1 MNLEKLY
8 FSNNSEY
15 LLSLNNSNIIEN
27 SSHAFLESL
36 GKEQTKISEEPFLH
50 FISKENKAEALKFL
64 ECGKIGEKHD
74 FTWTIN
80 AILTKQLR
88 FKICMRS
95 NDGLILKIEDPGAL
109 NNKWGKKLANEQI
122 LQLFLNLIPFPLF
135 VKNRLSEYV
144 LLNQA
149 QADLFG
155 LTMTDMMGK
164 SDIAFIKDK
173 EQIEL
178 VKKSDE
184 QVFSS
189 QKKTVVKNQ
198 HFTTPNGKMYVLET
212 IKVPFVNDVTGETN
226 ILGVSIDQ
234 TEKTP
239 SSQ

>member
-1 MNLEKLY
+1 QLY

-15 LLSLNNSNIIEN
+15 LLSLNDSLLIEN
-27 SSHAFLESL
+27 TSHSFLDSL
-36 GKEQTKISEEPFLH
+36 GIEQTRIMDEPFLN
-50 FISKENKAEALKFL
+50 FISKEGKTEAEKFL
-64 ECGKIGEKHD
+64 KSGKIGEKHD
-74 FTWTIN
+74 FIWTIN
-80 AILTKQLR
+80 QNLNKPLR
-88 FKICMRS
+88 FKISMRS
-95 NDGLILKIEDPGAL
+95 NDGVILKIEDPGAL

-155 LTMTDMMGK
+155 LNMTEMIGK
-164 SDIAFIKDK
+164 SDIALIKDK
-173 EQIEL
+173 EQIEI

-189 QKKTVVKNQ
+189 QKKTIIKNQ
-198 HFTTPNGKMYVLET
+198 QFTTPNGKMYILET
-212 IKVPFVNDVTGETN
+212 TKVPFINDVTGETN

-234 TEKTP
+234 TEKA
-239 SSQ
+239 QNYK